1 MTTPFR
7 ALLLNKPNVFLSLE
21 RSPFLKWSAQSH
33 AFVTGNFTHV
43 VHPNLP
49 VFPSSSDADAD
60 AAADGDDDF
69 SSVASGS
76 LVLPRCVNLV
86 EEEKKAFGS
95 RAKHVQTLSASMC
108 ANAEHFRRQCE
119 AVARGCEDVSH
130 VLLVSG
136 DDRKKNND
144 LNAVRMLEIA
154 TAMRREGDIPDHVK
168 FAVVANPNTENVSA
182 EYLEQKVDAGAELV
196 ITQPFF
202 DFERCHEW
210 VESAKRRGI
219 LSAPS
224 SSLQFSSGSN
234 ASSASLV
241 IGACA
246 PSSRK
251 DVEFWAKLVYGDD
264 QFANILSSSSSPIA
278 KLAREYEEKE
288 KEMTTALYR
297 DWIFERCE
305 LQAVAA
311 LGNPESAGVHFMP
324 VTRIGY
330 DIVKH
335 LARRTREMETMEE
348 NA

>member
-33 AFVTGNFTHV
+33 AFETGKFTHV

-49 VFPSSSDADAD
+49 VFPSSSSSSD
-60 AAADGDDDF
+60 AATDDDL
-69 SSVASGS
+69 SSSAASGS
-76 LVLPRCVNLV
+76 FVLPRCVNLV

-130 VLLVSG
+130 VLFVSG
-136 DDRKKNND
+136 DDRKRSND

-154 TAMRREGDIPDHVK
+154 TSMRREGDIPDHVK
-168 FAVVANPNTENVSA
+168 FAVVANPNTEKVSA

-219 LSAPS
+219 LTAPS
-224 SSLQFSSGSN
+224 SSSFSSGSN

-264 QFANILSSSSSPIA
+264 QFANILSSSSPIA
-278 KLAREYEEKE
+278 KLAQEYEEKE

-297 DWIFERCE
+297 DWTFERCE

>member
-33 AFVTGNFTHV
+33 AFETGKFTHV

-49 VFPSSSDADAD
+49 SSSSSDAAT
-60 AAADGDDDF
+60 DDDL
-69 SSVASGS
+69 SSSAASGS
-76 LVLPRCVNLV
+76 FVLPPRCVNVV

-130 VLLVSG
+130 VLFVSG
-136 DDRKKNND
+136 DDRKRSND

-154 TAMRREGDIPDHVK
+154 TSMRREGDIPDHVK
-168 FAVVANPNTENVSA
+168 FAVVANPNTEKVSA

-210 VESAKRRGI
+210 VESAKRRG
-219 LSAPS
+219 LLTAPSS

-246 PSSRK
+246 PASRK

-264 QFANILSSSSSPIA
+264 QFANILSSSSPIA

>member
-33 AFVTGNFTHV
+33 AFETGKFTHV

-49 VFPSSSDADAD
+49 VFPSSSSSD
-60 AAADGDDDF
+60 AATDDDL
-69 SSVASGS
+69 SSSAASGS
-76 LVLPRCVNLV
+76 FVLPRCVNLV

-130 VLLVSG
+130 VLFVSG
-136 DDRKKNND
+136 DDRKRSND

-154 TAMRREGDIPDHVK
+154 TSMRREGDIPDHVK
-168 FAVVANPNTENVSA
+168 FAVVANPNTEKVSA

-219 LSAPS
+219 LTAPS
-224 SSLQFSSGSN
+224 SSSFSSGSN

-264 QFANILSSSSSPIA
+264 QFANILSSSSPIA
-278 KLAREYEEKE
+278 KLAQEYEEKE

>member
-33 AFVTGNFTHV
+33 AFETGKFTHV

-49 VFPSSSDADAD
+49 VFPSSSSSSD
-60 AAADGDDDF
+60 AATDDDL
-69 SSVASGS
+69 SSSAASGS
-76 LVLPRCVNLV
+76 FGLPRCVNLV

-130 VLLVSG
+130 VLFVSG
-136 DDRKKNND
+136 DDRKRSND

-154 TAMRREGDIPDHVK
+154 TSMRREGDIPDHVK
-168 FAVVANPNTENVSA
+168 FAVVANPNTEKVSA

-219 LSAPS
+219 LTAPS
-224 SSLQFSSGSN
+224 SSSFSSGSN

-264 QFANILSSSSSPIA
+264 QFANILSSSSPIA
-278 KLAREYEEKE
+278 KLAQEYEEKE

>member
-21 RSPFLKWSAQSH
+21 RSPFLKWSAQSP
-33 AFVTGNFTHV
+33 AFETGKFTHV

-49 VFPSSSDADAD
+49 VFPSSSSD
-60 AAADGDDDF
+60 AATDGGDDDF
-69 SSVASGS
+69 SSSVASGS
-76 LVLPRCVNLV
+76 LILPPRCVNLV

-130 VLLVSG
+130 VLFVSG
-136 DDRKKNND
+136 DDRKRNTD

-154 TAMRREGDIPDHVK
+154 TTMRREGDIPDHVK
-168 FAVVANPNTENVSA
+168 FAVVANPNAEKVSA

-210 VESAKRRGI
+210 VESAKRRG
-219 LSAPS
+219 LLTAPSS

-234 ASSASLV
+234 ASTASLV

-264 QFANILSSSSSPIA
+264 QYANILSSSSPIA

>member
-33 AFVTGNFTHV
+33 AFETGKFTHV

-49 VFPSSSDADAD
+49 VFPSSSSSSD
-60 AAADGDDDF
+60 AATDDDL
-69 SSVASGS
+69 SSSAASGS
-76 LVLPRCVNLV
+76 FVLPRCVNLV

-130 VLLVSG
+130 VLFVSG
-136 DDRKKNND
+136 DDRKRSND

-154 TAMRREGDIPDHVK
+154 TSMRREGDIPDHVK
-168 FAVVANPNTENVSA
+168 FAVVANPNTEKVSA

-219 LSAPS
+219 LTAPS
-224 SSLQFSSGSN
+224 SSSFSSGSN

-264 QFANILSSSSSPIA
+264 QFANILSSSSPIA
-278 KLAREYEEKE
+278 KLAQEYEEKE

>member
-33 AFVTGNFTHV
+33 AFETGKFTHV

-49 VFPSSSDADAD
+49 VFPSSSSSD
-60 AAADGDDDF
+60 AATDDDL
-69 SSVASGS
+69 SSSAASGS
-76 LVLPRCVNLV
+76 FVLPPRCVNVV

-130 VLLVSG
+130 VLFVSG
-136 DDRKKNND
+136 DDRKRSND

-154 TAMRREGDIPDHVK
+154 TSMRREGDIPDHVK
-168 FAVVANPNTENVSA
+168 FAVVANPNTEKVSA

-219 LSAPS
+219 LTAPS
-224 SSLQFSSGSN
+224 SSSFSSGSN

-264 QFANILSSSSSPIA
+264 QFANILSSSSPIA
-278 KLAREYEEKE
+278 KLAQEYEEKE

>member
-33 AFVTGNFTHV
+33 AFETGKFTHV

-49 VFPSSSDADAD
+49 VFPSSSSSSD
-60 AAADGDDDF
+60 AATDDDL
-69 SSVASGS
+69 SSSAASGS
-76 LVLPRCVNLV
+76 FVLPRCMNLV

-130 VLLVSG
+130 VLFVSG
-136 DDRKKNND
+136 DDRKRSND

-154 TAMRREGDIPDHVK
+154 TSMRREGDIPDHVK
-168 FAVVANPNTENVSA
+168 FAVVANPNTEKVSA

-219 LSAPS
+219 LTAPS
-224 SSLQFSSGSN
+224 SSSFSSGSN

-264 QFANILSSSSSPIA
+264 QFANILSSSSPIA
-278 KLAREYEEKE
+278 KLAQEYEEKE

>member
-33 AFVTGNFTHV
+33 AFETGKFTHV

-49 VFPSSSDADAD
+49 SSSSSDAAT
-60 AAADGDDDF
+60 DDDL
-69 SSVASGS
+69 SSSAASGS
-76 LVLPRCVNLV
+76 FVLPRCVNLV

-130 VLLVSG
+130 VLFVSG
-136 DDRKKNND
+136 DDRKRSND

-154 TAMRREGDIPDHVK
+154 TSMRREGDIPDHVK
-168 FAVVANPNTENVSA
+168 FAVVANPNTEKVSA

-219 LSAPS
+219 LTAPS
-224 SSLQFSSGSN
+224 SSSFSSGSN

-264 QFANILSSSSSPIA
+264 QFANILSSSSPIA
-278 KLAREYEEKE
+278 KLAQEYEEKE

>member
-33 AFVTGNFTHV
+33 AFETGKFTHV

-49 VFPSSSDADAD
+49 SSSSSDAAT
-60 AAADGDDDF
+60 DDDL
-69 SSVASGS
+69 SSSAASGS
-76 LVLPRCVNLV
+76 FVLPPRCVNVV

-130 VLLVSG
+130 VLFVSG
-136 DDRKKNND
+136 DDRKRSND

-154 TAMRREGDIPDHVK
+154 TSMRREGDIPDHVK
-168 FAVVANPNTENVSA
+168 FAVVANPNTEKVSA

-219 LSAPS
+219 LTAPSS

-264 QFANILSSSSSPIA
+264 QFANILSSSSPIA

>member
-33 AFVTGNFTHV
+33 AFETGKFTHV

-49 VFPSSSDADAD
+49 VFPSSSSSD
-60 AAADGDDDF
+60 AATDDDL
-69 SSVASGS
+69 SSSAASGS
-76 LVLPRCVNLV
+76 FVLPRCVNLV

-130 VLLVSG
+130 VLFVSG
-136 DDRKKNND
+136 DDRKRSND

-154 TAMRREGDIPDHVK
+154 TSMRREGDIPDHVK
-168 FAVVANPNTENVSA
+168 FAVVANPNTEKVSA

-219 LSAPS
+219 LTAPS
-224 SSLQFSSGSN
+224 SSSFSSGSN

-264 QFANILSSSSSPIA
+264 QYANILSSSSPIA
-278 KLAREYEEKE
+278 KLAQEYEEKE

>member
-33 AFVTGNFTHV
+33 AFETGKFTHV

-49 VFPSSSDADAD
+49 VFPSSSSSD
-60 AAADGDDDF
+60 AATDGDDDF
-69 SSVASGS
+69 PSVASGS

-119 AVARGCEDVSH
+119 AVVRGCEDVSH

-168 FAVVANPNTENVSA
+168 FAVVANPNTEKVSA

-224 SSLQFSSGSN
+224 SSSLKFSSGSN

-278 KLAREYEEKE
+278 KLAREYEDKE

-311 LGNPESAGVHFMP
+311 LGNLESAGVHFMP

>member
-1 MTTPFR
+1 
-7 ALLLNKPNVFLSLE
+7 L
-21 RSPFLKWSAQSH
+21 
-33 AFVTGNFTHV
+33 
-43 VHPNLP
+43 
-49 VFPSSSDADAD
+49 SSSA
-60 AAADGDDDF
+60 
-69 SSVASGS
+69 ASGS
-76 LVLPRCVNLV
+76 FVLPRCVNLV

-130 VLLVSG
+130 VLFVSG
-136 DDRKKNND
+136 DDRKRSND

-154 TAMRREGDIPDHVK
+154 TSMRREGDIPDHVK
-168 FAVVANPNTENVSA
+168 FAVVANPNTEKVSA

-219 LSAPS
+219 LTAPS
-224 SSLQFSSGSN
+224 SSSFSSGSN

-264 QFANILSSSSSPIA
+264 QFANILSSSSPIA
-278 KLAREYEEKE
+278 KLAQEYEEKE